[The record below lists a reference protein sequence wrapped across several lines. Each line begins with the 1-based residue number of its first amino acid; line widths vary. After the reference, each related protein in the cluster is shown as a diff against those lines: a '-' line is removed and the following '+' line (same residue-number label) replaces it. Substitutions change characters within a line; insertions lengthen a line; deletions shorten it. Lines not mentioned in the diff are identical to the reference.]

1 MMNKAERIN
10 QELLYLAD
18 KNSFHLQDIMD
29 EFNISRKTAWRD
41 LKELENL
48 GLAYYSI
55 QGRGGGY
62 KIINKHVLTKI
73 YFNNGEINAIFFALK
88 ALNQMSTTPFS
99 SEYKRIYR
107 KLLKSLSNNNR
118 QEVILQQ
125 KRVNYRQ
132 QPSLH
137 RVEYFDLLMTAV
149 TQNLVLMIKNSQYV
163 KGKQKVQI
171 YEIFY
176 QTGNWF
182 CYVYNLDLQK
192 FFILRCD
199 KITFCQKVGPAKL
212 SYAELTKK
220 LQRFNEKYYD
230 FDFKCEIT
238 KRGKDR
244 FLLDSYPKM
253 KVKIEENKYYLL
265 GKINHTELDYLAEYL
280 VQLGPNISNIQPKK
294 LRQKYNT
301 TLKKMI
307 KNNEQS

>member
-1 MMNKAERIN
+1 MNKAERIN

-18 KNSFHLQDIMD
+18 KNNFHLQDIMD

-55 QGRGGGY
+55 PGRAGGY
-62 KIINKHVLTKI
+62 KIINKHLLTKI
-73 YFNNGEINAIFFALK
+73 YFNNSEINAIFFALK

-99 SEYKRIYR
+99 SEYKHIYQ
-107 KLLKSLSNNNR
+107 KLLKSLSSNNQ

-137 RVEYFDLLMTAV
+137 RVEYFDLLLKAV
-149 TQNLVLMIKNSQYV
+149 TQNLLLMIKNAQYI
-163 KGKQKVQI
+163 KGPQKVQI

-182 CYVYNLDLQK
+182 CHVYNLDLHK

-199 KITFCQKVGPAKL
+199 KITFCQKIGLAKL

-220 LQRFNEKYYD
+220 LQQFNEKYYD
-230 FDFKCEIT
+230 FNFKCEIT
-238 KRGKDR
+238 ERGKDI
-244 FLLDSYPKM
+244 FSLDSYPKM
-253 KVKIEENKYYLL
+253 KIETSENKYYLL

-280 VQLGPNISNIQPKK
+280 VRFGPNISNIQPEK
-294 LRQKYNT
+294 LRQKYNM
-301 TLKKMI
+301 TLQKMI
-307 KNNEQS
+307 KNNEQSK